1 MACLPCQQQRR
12 AFLTAA
18 RKFDVR
24 GAAQAVAT
32 GVAINVDKMRGVD
45 VAKKY
50 GQPVT
55 NTAKATPYRRPIDRS
70 V

>member
-1 MACLPCQQQRR
+1 MACLPCQAQRR
-12 AFLTAA
+12 AFVNAA
-18 RKFDVR
+18 RRFDVR
-24 GAAQAVAT
+24 AATQAVAT
-32 GVAINVDKMRGVD
+32 GVAINIDKMRGVD

-55 NTAKATPYRRPIDRS
+55 NTAKATPYRRPTDRS

>member
-1 MACLPCQQQRR
+1 MACLPCQQQRQNFI
-12 AFLTAA
+12 AAA

-24 GAAQAVAT
+24 AASRAVAT

-50 GQPVT
+50 GTQTV
-55 NTAKATPYRRPIDRS
+55 KATPYKRPTDRT